1 MPKKAKKDDKKKSNV
16 KKIPAKAGARARVGK
31 GGKVEVVLPVDR
43 SRGPYKPR
51 KTEEEKLQERLQQL
65 RAQERRQYN
74 RDVLAPE
81 RISGGY
87 RAGGSIY
94 RSDVQAPVGG
104 FTNILSV
111 KEQKDNS
118 RLQTVEKKLDKLLE
132 KKEEPKKVE
141 PEPAPAPAPKPLIQ
155 EISSRPLATRRRQAT
170 STPLTGQTLRPQQ
183 SRSIV
188 SDIGSGV
195 SALASAG
202 VGLATAGVSGLIEAG
217 TERQRQ
223 ADIKRRQE
231 EQERKEKERKQ
242 KITDATQERL
252 RRVDERL
259 KTGSGLADS
268 IMGGEREKV
277 ITLRAEPNVQRE
289 RRELDR
295 RRKALQDEEN
305 RKDREHAFKE
315 REKIVREEQQLR
327 QQEKSQAKKD
337 AEDIFSELEFAK
349 KDSFYIEPLPRTNV
363 PVPTEDTDEDDL
375 EDPADLPP
383 TPPPR
388 ENVKEKKPPAPELP
402 PRDVPPALPPRD
414 DDAEQKRQQIL
425 QDQELARELL
435 REQARIKDRKLK
447 EAQERA
453 NELDKLNRD
462 FIAHK
467 NREDRNA
474 RRREQRRK
482 DKEREELAK
491 KVAGDVIEKAERR
504 EEAENVSKSIVED
517 LVSESVTSSLLERAP
532 VTAGRGRKINID
544 KLHESGATRQE
555 IQDYEQDNATRKRLV
570 DGIYSAFGI
579 NLTGSGGGLDY
590 VKSGVTKEKRVQIR
604 RDSIRKLRE
613 RGLTVN
619 EIQDFTR
626 TLDEIDELIKRRDD
640 FGNRF
645 QRRGG
650 AVEQRPAGGTGRAG
664 RPRGRGGRARGRGQR
679 VPQQIE
685 DLENENPQP
694 RD

>member
-1 MPKKAKKDDKKKSNV
+1 MPKKAKKDDKKKSKV
-16 KKIPAKAGARARVGK
+16 KKIPAKAGAKARVSK
-31 GGKVEVVLPVDR
+31 DGKVEVVLPVDR
-43 SRGPYKPR
+43 SRGPYKKR
-51 KTEEEKLQERLQQL
+51 KTEEQKIQERIEQL
-65 RAQERRQYN
+65 RAQERKQYS

-104 FTNILSV
+104 FTNLSSV
-111 KEQKDNS
+111 KDQKEDK
-118 RLQTVEKKLDKLLE
+118 RLKAVEEKLDKLIE
-132 KKEEPKKVE
+132 KKEPKKVE
-141 PEPAPAPAPKPLIQ
+141 PEPAPAPATRKPLI
-155 EISSRPLATRRRQAT
+155 EEVSTRPLATRPLATRRRETTRTTA
-170 STPLTGQTLRPQQ
+170 TPLTGQTVRPQP
-183 SRSIV
+183 SGGIV

-202 VGLATAGVSGLIEAG
+202 LSAGIGLATAGLSGVLTTAQREIEAG
-217 TERQRQ
+217 RERRIQ
-223 ADIKRRQE
+223 A
-231 EQERKEKERKQ
+231 EKEREKE
-242 KITDATQERL
+242 KR
-252 RRVDERL
+252 
-259 KTGSGLADS
+259 KK
-268 IMGGEREKV
+268 EREAQRS
-277 ITLRAEPNVQRE
+277 IFSPSLTLRDEPNVQRE

-337 AEDIFSELEFAK
+337 AEDIFSELELAK
-349 KDSFYIEPLPRTNV
+349 KDSFYIQPQPRTNI
-363 PVPTEDTDEDDL
+363 PVPTQFIPPATEETDEDDL
-375 EDPADLPP
+375 EDPADVEDTDEEFQSAEELEEGP

-388 ENVKEKKPPAPELP
+388 KPKAPELP
-402 PRDVPPALPPRD
+402 PRDEPEPAPALPPRD
-414 DDAEQKRQQIL
+414 KDAEQKRQQIL

-435 REQARIKDRKLK
+435 REEARNKDRKIK

-453 NELDKLNRD
+453 NELEKLNRD

-491 KVAGDVIEKAERR
+491 RVAGDIINRAKAE
-504 EEAENVSKSIVED
+504 EEVEEEVQKIVVGGATAG
-517 LVSESVTSSLLERAP
+517 LIERAP
-532 VTAGRGRKINID
+532 VSVGRGRKINTD
-544 KLHESGATRQE
+544 KLIEAGATRQD
-555 IQDYEQDNATRKRLV
+555 IQDYEQDNADRKRLV

-579 NLTGSGGGLDY
+579 NLTGTGGGLDY
-590 VKSGVTKEKRVQIR
+590 VKSGVSKDKRLQIR

-613 RGLTVN
+613 RGLLVN
-619 EIQDFTR
+619 QIQEFTR
-626 TLDEIDELIKRRDD
+626 TLDRIDELIKRRDD

-650 AVEQRPAGGTGRAG
+650 AVELRAGGGRGRAG
-664 RPRGRGGRARGRGQR
+664 RPRRGRGQR

-685 DLENENPQP
+685 DLEKQNPQP